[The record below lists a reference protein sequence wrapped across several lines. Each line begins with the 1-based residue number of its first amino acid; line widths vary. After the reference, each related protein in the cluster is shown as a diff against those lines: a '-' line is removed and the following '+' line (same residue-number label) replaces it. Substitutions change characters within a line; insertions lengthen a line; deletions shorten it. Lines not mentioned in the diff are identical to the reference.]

1 MSATAPRIEWHP
13 GLFTK
18 ELAAVYLSK
27 STREIDLLRE
37 TGALIP
43 VGDGKRVMFSKKEL
57 DHYIE
62 NLPERGSSS

>member
-1 MSATAPRIEWHP
+1 MSAVNAPRIEWHP

-27 STREIDLLRE
+27 SEREIDILRSE
-37 TGALIP
+37 GKLIAK
-43 VGDGKRVMFSKKEL
+43 GQGKRIMFTKEEL

-62 NLPERGSSS
+62 RLPERS